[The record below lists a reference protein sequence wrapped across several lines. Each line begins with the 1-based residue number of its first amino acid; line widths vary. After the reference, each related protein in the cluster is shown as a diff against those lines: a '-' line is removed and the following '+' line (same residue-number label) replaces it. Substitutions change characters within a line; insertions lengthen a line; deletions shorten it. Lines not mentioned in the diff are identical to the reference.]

1 MGVRAR
7 QVATSIESET
17 LYLNRTVRFFVI
29 QNIQRIDH
37 IVFLVH
43 LENLETAMRD
53 FEQLLD
59 ITLSGPHYKPDMG
72 IKIYVD
78 WESGIEIYAPVNPEI
93 AVEQSE
99 FLRTR
104 GEGIFRLVFGVAD
117 REAAIA
123 RAENLGHPIKARVG
137 GFSVTDDWRS
147 VFKRLDEAPLAAP
160 VHGVWLNFGQLE
172 PVD

>member
-43 LENLETAMRD
+43 LKNLETAVRG

-59 ITLSGPHYKPDMG
+59 ITLSGPVYNQTWGSRSTSTGSPGSRSM
-72 IKIYVD
+72 
-78 WESGIEIYAPVNPEI
+78 
-93 AVEQSE
+93 
-99 FLRTR
+99 LRSTR
-104 GEGIFRLVFGVAD
+104 
-117 REAAIA
+117 
-123 RAENLGHPIKARVG
+123 
-137 GFSVTDDWRS
+137 RS
-147 VFKRLDEAPLAAP
+147 
-160 VHGVWLNFGQLE
+160 Q
-172 PVD
+172 